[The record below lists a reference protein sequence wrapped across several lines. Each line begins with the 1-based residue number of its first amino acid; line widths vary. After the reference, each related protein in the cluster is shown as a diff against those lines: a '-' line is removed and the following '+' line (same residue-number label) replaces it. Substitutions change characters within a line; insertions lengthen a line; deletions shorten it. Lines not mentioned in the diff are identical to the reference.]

1 MNQFEKDC
9 YGISTQAIREEY
21 MNSITAS
28 LGGQEMVVM
37 SILSDAQYLME
48 LEDTDQARKLINVA
62 KFILGEQLKTRR
74 RSHLTYSL

>member
-1 MNQFEKDC
+1 MTEFEKDC

-21 MNSITAS
+21 MNSITAR
-28 LGGQEMVVM
+28 LTGLEMVVM

-62 KFILGEQLKTRR
+62 KFILGEQLKTRMEA
-74 RSHLTYSL
+74 